1 MIFAVI
7 GILKPS
13 SPPND
18 PAFEAALNEHLAQP
32 AVRIANF
39 GFLRNAAGAPF
50 GLMGLIDV
58 ETEAQARAYL
68 AASPFSL
75 EHLYQQVHLGV
86 YDIEVGRIG

>member
-7 GILKPS
+7 GILKQPN
-13 SPPND
+13 PPHD

-32 AVRIANF
+32 VVRIVSF
-39 GFLRNAAGAPF
+39 GFLRDAAGAPF

-58 ETEAQARAYL
+58 ETEAQAKAYL

-75 EHLYQQVHLGV
+75 DHLYAHVHLGV
-86 YDIEVGRIG
+86 YDIEVGRPG